1 MNVIDKH
8 ISGFEQNSYIAEL
21 YKLGFKPQEV
31 HKILYEKFEP
41 YFENKKHLDE
51 YIFTPLPSI
60 VETFI
65 SITESEEERKLLNEV
80 LSIFRSAL
88 KNDPQKCIKAFKNW
102 DNDIFRGISQS
113 VSILNL
119 DRDRSK
125 MNLEDFAKDCFEYV
139 GNFIEV
145 IINAYLRLILQQ
157 VSIIKC
163 NSKKFEDIKA
173 LDLGVIINSIIN
185 EKKLKE
191 IVNPSPWNITLNQW
205 RNIAQHYKY
214 DINNDAIICK
224 YGKFPKEKEIKI
236 LKIEL
241 WLLVNKLAKIQG
253 VLKVAHH
260 LFILDN
266 KHKYSSLL
274 PHQREKLRKE
284 SKILNIFSAISLQGF
299 HFVDY
304 SITHNKTK
312 FILKDLTYDQS
323 KNRQMQILN
332 FLYPIWYN
340 IRTKYL
346 EIEYQN
352 YENKPIFIV
361 KTNTELNQN
370 IFRES
375 LQIGELKMKD
385 VLDAIDM
392 TFYSKN

>member
-8 ISGFEQNSYIAEL
+8 ISGFEQNSFIAEL
-21 YKLGFKPQEV
+21 YRLGFKPQEV

-41 YFENKKHLDE
+41 YFENKKYLDE
-51 YIFTPLPSI
+51 YIFAPLPSI
-60 VETFI
+60 VESFI
-65 SITESEEERKLLNEV
+65 LITEAVEERKLLNDI

-88 KNDPQKCIKAFKNW
+88 KKNSQKCIKAFKNW

-145 IINAYLRLILQQ
+145 NINAYLRLIFQHI
-157 VSIIKC
+157 SIIKY
-163 NSKKFEDIKA
+163 NSKKFEDIRE
-173 LDLGVIINSIIN
+173 LSLGTIIRSLKE
-185 EKKLKE
+185 EKSLKE
-191 IVNPSPWNITLNQW
+191 IVNPSPWNIPLNQW

-214 DINNDAIICK
+214 DIYNDAILCK
-224 YGKFPKEKEIKI
+224 YGNFPKEKEIKI
-236 LKIEL
+236 SKIEL

-260 LFILDN
+260 LFFLDN
-266 KHKYSSLL
+266 KQIYSSLL
-274 PHQREKLRKE
+274 TEQRGQLRKE
-284 SKILNIFSAISLQGF
+284 SKILNFISAISLQGF
-299 HFVDY
+299 SCVDY
-304 SITHNKTK
+304 SVKCNKAK

-332 FLYPIWYN
+332 FLYPIWSSL
-340 IRTKYL
+340 RTKYL

-352 YENKPIFIV
+352 YQNKPIFNV
-361 KTNTELNQN
+361 KTNTDLNQN

-385 VLDAIDM
+385 VLNAIEM